1 MIPCLQESW
10 RAIFSDYPLQ
20 SPSFS
25 VSHGSLM
32 EVDMY
37 GINLATPEGLSERPY
52 TCHFFIIIKSTQ
64 DWLFN
69 IVVFPAETS
78 ASSWIVGASERDL
91 PRAASETASSDD
103 LSSVSPGTMLY
114 LTETDHPDHIGLF
127 LHAWLW
133 FSLWFGTSTSISFT
147 QRSSGNLSLQRQLL
161 SLLCLYQL
169 TTQNQSHLFLHPRHF
184 PNQLLQ
190 RISVNIPS
198 YILHTSKS
206 SPPYYQ
212 SDDLMNDLRFFFA
225 GAPSFEENDFVARL
239 LQSTNLE
246 TRR

>member
-1 MIPCLQESW
+1 
-10 RAIFSDYPLQ
+10 
-20 SPSFS
+20 
-25 VSHGSLM
+25 
-32 EVDMY
+32 
-37 GINLATPEGLSERPY
+37 
-52 TCHFFIIIKSTQ
+52 
-64 DWLFN
+64 
-69 IVVFPAETS
+69 
-78 ASSWIVGASERDL
+78 
-91 PRAASETASSDD
+91 
-103 LSSVSPGTMLY
+103 MLY

-127 LHAWLW
+127 SMPDFDFLSDFDLLY
-133 FSLWFGTSTSISFT
+133 SKEL
-147 QRSSGNLSLQRQLL
+147 RNLSLQRQLL

-190 RISVNIPS
+190 RISVNIPF

>member
-37 GINLATPEGLSERPY
+37 GINPATPEGLSERPY

-64 DWLFN
+64 DWLFY
-69 IVVFPAETS
+69 IVVF
-78 ASSWIVGASERDL
+78 L
-91 PRAASETASSDD
+91 PK
-103 LSSVSPGTMLY
+103 LQHHLGSSVPAREIFLELHRRQPHLMIFL
-114 LTETDHPDHIGLF
+114 LF
-127 LHAWLW
+127 LQEPCSTLLRQTTLIILAFSPCLTLI
-133 FSLWFGTSTSISFT
+133 FSLIWNVNFDLLYSKEL
-147 QRSSGNLSLQRQLL
+147 RNLSLQRQLL